1 MTIAYIG
8 IGGNLA
14 QPIDTVNSAIEAL
27 KTLTQSQWL
36 GVSSLYRS
44 KPMGPADQPDYINAV
59 ASIDTQL
66 EPLQL
71 LDKLQQIE
79 QQHGRVRKDE
89 RWGPRS
95 LDLDLL
101 LFGEQHINHPRLIV
115 PHYGMRERE
124 FVLHPLY
131 ELQADII
138 FTDGIS
144 LQQLVEQV
152 PANGIEKI
160 TIWSSKEH

>member
-14 QPIDTVNSAIEAL
+14 QPIDTVKSAIEAL
-27 KTLTQSQWL
+27 KTLTHSQWL

-59 ASIDTQL
+59 AAVDTQL
-66 EPLQL
+66 EALEL
-71 LDKLQQIE
+71 LDNLQQIE

-101 LFGEQHINHPRLIV
+101 LYGEQHINHPRLVV

-131 ELQADII
+131 ELQSDII

-144 LQQLVEQV
+144 LQQLVAQV

-160 TIWSSKEH
+160 TI

>member
-160 TIWSSKEH
+160 TI

>member
-1 MTIAYIG
+1 
-8 IGGNLA
+8 
-14 QPIDTVNSAIEAL
+14 
-27 KTLTQSQWL
+27 
-36 GVSSLYRS
+36 
-44 KPMGPADQPDYINAV
+44 MGPADQPDYINAV
-59 ASIDTQL
+59 AAVDTQL
-66 EPLQL
+66 EALEL
-71 LDKLQQIE
+71 LDSLQQIE

-101 LFGEQHINHPRLIV
+101 LFGEQHINHPRLVV

-131 ELQADII
+131 ELQPDII
-138 FTDGIS
+138 FTDGVS
-144 LQQLVEQV
+144 LQQLVAQV

-160 TIWSSKEH
+160 KIWSSKEH

>member
-14 QPIDTVNSAIEAL
+14 QPIDTVKSAIEAL
-27 KTLTQSQWL
+27 KTLSHSEWL

-59 ASIDTQL
+59 AAVDTQL
-66 EPLQL
+66 EALEL
-71 LDKLQQIE
+71 LDNLQQIE

-101 LFGEQHINHPRLIV
+101 LYGEQHINHPRLVV

-131 ELQADII
+131 ELQSDII

-144 LQQLVEQV
+144 LQQLVAQV

-160 TIWSSKEH
+160 TI